1 MVRRTGKAK
10 TITVFV
16 PRHGTPAASRAL
28 MKAVAAEANKT
39 GHVFQEQDQISDTEL
54 QGLVRIIDFAFY
66 VTNQYSARFRKT
78 PQPGTA
84 YF

>member
-10 TITVFV
+10 TITVIV

-28 MKAVAAEANKT
+28 MKAVTAEAKKT
-39 GHVFQEQDQISDTEL
+39 GHVFQEQDQISATEL
-54 QGLVRIIDFAFY
+54 QGLVRIIDFALY
-66 VTNQYSARFRKT
+66 VTNHYPPWFRKT

>member
-10 TITVFV
+10 TLTVVV

-28 MKAVAAEANKT
+28 MKAVVAEAKKT
-39 GHVFQEQDQISDTEL
+39 GHVFQEQDQISATEL
-54 QGLVRIIDFAFY
+54 QGLVRMIDFAFH
-66 VTNQYSARFRKT
+66 VINHCLASFRKT